1 MKKSLLL
8 ICLLT
13 PLLAHSELAP
23 TKQARDFDRK
33 AEDFLYGS
41 RNPINPTTNKMRE
54 WARAQGTLRDKDG
67 KLVPPPAQAPAENQP
82 VDVPPAPSYRT
93 MSDAAK
99 AGVDPLNLV
108 KPMTSK
114 AAIPG
119 SQGRFGLWHY
129 VGAFGLFAL
138 IAAAIFIVS
147 SRGLGKRAD

>member
-1 MKKSLLL
+1 MKKPLLL

-33 AEDFLYGS
+33 AEDFLYGG
-41 RNPINPTTNKMRE
+41 NAINPTTNKMRE

-67 KLVPPPAQAPAENQP
+67 KLVPPPAQVPVENQP
-82 VDVPPAPSYRT
+82 VDVPPAPAYRT
-93 MSDAAK
+93 MGDAAR

-108 KPMTSK
+108 TPMTSR

-119 SQGRFGLWHY
+119 SQMRLGAWHY

-138 IAAAIFIVS
+138 IAAVIFFVS
-147 SRGLGKRAD
+147 SRGTGKRED